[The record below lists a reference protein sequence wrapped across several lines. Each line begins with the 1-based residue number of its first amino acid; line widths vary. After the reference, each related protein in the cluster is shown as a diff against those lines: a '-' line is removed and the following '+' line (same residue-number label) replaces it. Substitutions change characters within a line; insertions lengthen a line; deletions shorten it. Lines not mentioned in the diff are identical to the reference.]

1 LNDNKLPLAPK
12 EPPWAVL
19 SAVTAFSLW
28 GVLPIYWKSA
38 VSIGSMV
45 IVAHRVWGTILFLV
59 PLLHFRGEL
68 QGWLTA
74 LRTPRLLQVHGWAAL
89 LLTANWSLFIW
100 ANQHG
105 RIVEAS
111 VGYFLNPLL
120 NVLIGFLFLG
130 EKLTRLQKVSVS
142 LAGLGVGMQVVML
155 GHFPWI
161 ALLLASTFGVYGL
174 VRRQSPLGSL
184 TGLAVETVIVL
195 PFALAWLGWCQSRGL
210 PLWGGGTGTEVAL
223 VVGAGVATALPLL
236 TFAYAARQLR
246 FSTLGLLQFIAP
258 TGQFLIGALLYR
270 EPVTAKALLSFAC
283 IWAGVAVFCAEA
295 FMRSRPGPQ
304 GAAGAPRDPVDPQD
318 PARRA

>member
-1 LNDNKLPLAPK
+1 MRLCGIAEALKAQPAPAQSLAPK
-12 EPPWAVL
+12 AHASEPSRAVL
-19 SAVTAFSLW
+19 AAVTAFFLW
-28 GVLPIYWKSA
+28 GVLPVYWKA
-38 VSIGSMV
+38 TVSVGSTV
-45 IVAHRVWGTILFLV
+45 IVAHRVWGTILFLI
-59 PLLHFRGEL
+59 PLLRSRGEL
-68 QGWLTA
+68 GAWVAA
-74 LRTPRLLQVHGWAAL
+74 LKSPRLLWVHGWAAL

-130 EKLTRLQKVSVS
+130 ERLTRLQIVSVS
-142 LAGLGVGMQVVML
+142 LAALGVLLQVVIL

-174 VRRQSPLGSL
+174 VRRKSPLGSL
-184 TGLAVETVIVL
+184 TGLAVETVLVL
-195 PFALAWLGWCQSRGL
+195 PFALGWLAWCHLQGQ
-210 PLWGGGTGTEVAL
+210 PLWGRGTPLEIGL
-223 VVGAGVATALPLL
+223 VMGAGIATALPLL

-258 TGQFLIGALLYR
+258 TGQFLIGALLYH
-270 EPVTAKALLSFAC
+270 EPVTAGALMSFGC

-295 FMRSRPGPQ
+295 FGKRPG
-304 GAAGAPRDPVDPQD
+304 RKH
-318 PARRA
+318 